1 MKIDEKLINRLQLM
15 AIIAMLLTLFTGH
28 TQLFIFAM
36 LTLSGLK
43 LYTYYLFKRTTDAVF
58 TIIYLVMLAFI
69 IMER

>member
-1 MKIDEKLINRLQLM
+1 MKMNETLLNRLQLM

-28 TQLFIFAM
+28 TKLFVFAM

-43 LYTYYLFKRTTDAVF
+43 LYTYYLFKRATDAVF